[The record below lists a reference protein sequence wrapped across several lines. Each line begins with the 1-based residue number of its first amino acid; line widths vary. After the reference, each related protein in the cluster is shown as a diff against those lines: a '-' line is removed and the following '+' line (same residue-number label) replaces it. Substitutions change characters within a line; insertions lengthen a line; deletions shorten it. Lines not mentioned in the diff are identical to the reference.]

1 MARKNYFETNIQK
14 YGEDFLDY
22 KRAEDIQKDSKFIFK
37 DIVYGNINYE
47 KYGTY
52 FTDTRFIEQ
61 LIIKSE
67 IEAKKHEIKLEALNQ
82 YIISNNKMDN
92 HNPLPHDMLQLAC
105 DMQQSEYDLKMIMW
119 TLNNYLWKVKF
130 DNYNI
135 QCLLELPAVLKQHR
149 SSMKDM

>member
-92 HNPLPHDMLQLAC
+92 HSQLPHDMLQLAC

-119 TLNNYLWKVKF
+119 TLNN
-130 DNYNI
+130 
-135 QCLLELPAVLKQHR
+135 
-149 SSMKDM
+149 

>member
-92 HNPLPHDMLQLAC
+92 HSRLPHDMLQLAC

-135 QCLLELPAVLKQHR
+135 QCLL
-149 SSMKDM
+149 